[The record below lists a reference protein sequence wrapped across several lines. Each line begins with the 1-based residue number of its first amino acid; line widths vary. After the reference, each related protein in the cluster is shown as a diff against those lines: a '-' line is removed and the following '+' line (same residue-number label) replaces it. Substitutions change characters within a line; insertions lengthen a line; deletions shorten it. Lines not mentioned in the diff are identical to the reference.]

1 MPAPATIDAFLEIV
15 RKSKQVDPDRLEA
28 YLRQHSQVMP
38 NSPRKLAAALVR
50 AGVLTIFQ
58 AEQFLLGKHKG
69 FYLAGYR
76 IVERIGIGGT
86 GTVYL
91 AEHALMKRRVA
102 IKVLPTPLANDPVT
116 RQRFLREAQVAG
128 QLQHPNVVQ
137 VLDFREENGLYAII
151 MEYVHGP
158 NLQQLLNRRGAQPVR
173 QACEYVRQ
181 AALGLQHAHE
191 AGLVHRDVKPANLLL
206 DASGV
211 VKLLDL
217 GLARQ
222 ASEQGESLTQKFNGK
237 MVMGT
242 ADYLPPEQAMSLHDV
257 DHRADIYSLGC
268 TLYALIAGQPPF
280 HEGSIGQK
288 LLWHQTVMPQRLD
301 RIRPEVPVALADL
314 VERMM
319 AKAPADRPASCAQ
332 VAEEL
337 EQWAGDA
344 SQRVDV
350 RPSLRTLAEFNLGGA
365 SAAFSCG
372 GPSRLAPPSTPLH
385 EDTIGSQ
392 ASDETGR
399 MNPAPRVPPLRPP
412 TPRPVNRPESEL
424 APAPRATSAPVSTP
438 AMSLSQSWQLR
449 LILLAGLIALA
460 AGLLGGVLALLLMG
474 LRG

>member
-1 MPAPATIDAFLEIV
+1 MPAPATVDAFLEIV
-15 RKSKQVDPDRLEA
+15 RKSNQVDSARLDA
-28 YLRQHSQVMP
+28 YLKQRP
-38 NSPRKLAAALVR
+38 EGIPTTPRKLAASMIR
-50 AGVLTIFQ
+50 AGILTIFQ
-58 AEQFLLGKHKG
+58 AEQFLLGKYRG

-76 IVERIGIGGT
+76 ILERIGIGGT

-102 IKVLPTPLANDPVT
+102 IKVLPTPMANDPVT
-116 RQRFLREAQVAG
+116 RQRFMREAQVAG

-137 VLDFREENGLYAII
+137 VLDFREENGLHAII

-158 NLQQLLNRRGAQPVR
+158 NLQQLLNRRGPQPVR
-173 QACEYVRQ
+173 QACEYIRQ

-206 DASGV
+206 DATGV

-222 ASEQGESLTQKFNGK
+222 STEQGESLTQKFHGK

-268 TLYALIAGQPPF
+268 TLYALIAGHPPF

-288 LLWHQTVMPQRLD
+288 LLWHQTLMPPRLD
-301 RIRPEVPVALADL
+301 RIRPEVPRELADL

-319 AKAPADRPASCAQ
+319 AKSPVDRPACCAEI
-332 VAEEL
+332 ADLL
-337 EQWAGDA
+337 ERWAGDA
-344 SQRVDV
+344 TQRLDV
-350 RPSLRTLAEFNLGGA
+350 RPSPGTLAEFDLGGA

-372 GPSRLAPPSTPLH
+372 GLSRLAPPSTPLQD
-385 EDTIGSQ
+385 ETIGSQ

-399 MNPAPRVPPLRPP
+399 MKPAPRMPAPEPSTAQDSADQQP
-412 TPRPVNRPESEL
+412 TPPRPVVAMNQ
-424 APAPRATSAPVSTP
+424 PAWHWRF
-438 AMSLSQSWQLR
+438 L
-449 LILLAGLIALA
+449 LLAGLLALV